1 MSAAR
6 DFGYATGE
14 MDDTLDELQI
24 TAERVERF
32 RAIHKDAVIDLRQ
45 KIADARAAGYDHDEI
60 DSRIR
65 EARDSVRR
73 FARMVTVEDF
83 LGNGNGGAN
92 GAPAP

>member
-1 MSAAR
+1 M
-6 DFGYATGE
+6 
-14 MDDTLDELQI
+14 DELQT

-32 RAIHKDAVIDLRQ
+32 RAIHEDAVRDLRQ

-73 FARMVTVEDF
+73 FARMTRAEDF
-83 LGNGNGGAN
+83 LIGR
-92 GAPAP
+92 